1 MKHLDEYSSLE
12 DDGSKTKYLQS
23 KEIGLRTLRR
33 WKKKENVYRQTEH
46 KRLRSNK
53 GSKPEVVANR
63 GKYAVEEQLL
73 YDEIIQMR
81 AGGRK
86 VSRKWIMLRMKQLL
100 KLSPTDKSRI
110 TTGWLTGFLKR
121 KKLSRQKLRNNKKVS
136 VYERIHEVFNFHWY
150 VLYKA
155 QDERPEDPAIFQ
167 SSDEESSAEDSTED

>member
-1 MKHLDEYSSLE
+1 MDTNFNFLSNLREKFCQALEFFSPNTSLHFVRATLAFNSPWSSIWFMTHPSYSAFLFRCLF
-12 DDGSKTKYLQS
+12 DGTK
-23 KEIGLRTLRR
+23 
-33 WKKKENVYRQTEH
+33 
-46 KRLRSNK
+46 
-53 GSKPEVVANR
+53 A
-63 GKYAVEEQLL
+63 L